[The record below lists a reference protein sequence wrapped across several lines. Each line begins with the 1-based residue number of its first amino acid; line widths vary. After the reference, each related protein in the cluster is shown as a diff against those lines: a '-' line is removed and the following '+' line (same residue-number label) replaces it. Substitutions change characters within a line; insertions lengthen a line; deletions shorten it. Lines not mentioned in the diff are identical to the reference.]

1 MTEFGLWVYNGGWW
15 ILLTVGVLLAMAA
28 VMTGLVFNTKG
39 LSDELSG
46 RTRRREVER
55 LKRKYAGMRDED
67 IEGRMRELVEPLETA
82 SDGAVASV
90 PSPVSGAASAPVYG
104 AVAPV
109 GGASAVAGRGSV
121 VAELKASIYGYDEE
135 DEEEKTGVFTSET
148 PEDTAAGRV
157 QFDAQGVELPR
168 RVEEPVVQSAQFD
181 AQGVELPQRVEEPVV
196 QSAQFDAQGVE
207 LPQRA
212 EEPVA
217 QSVQFDTQGVE
228 LPRHAEEAQ
237 QAEGLQQSEVED
249 QPAKRFG
256 GLAVKLPQE
265 PSPGIPPILPVTLEH
280 EEEEQTSV
288 DLTAVE
294 DTEAETSVDLT
305 AMEDDEAETSADLTA
320 VEDDEAETSV
330 DLSPA
335 EEAESEVKT
344 SVDLTEDPT
353 TLQAKEEDEAE
364 TSVDLTEDPT
374 TLQAKEEDEAETSVD
389 LTEDPTT
396 LQAREEL
403 DGYPTSELPRIY
415 LLDMPTSASAI
426 RLNTAGMGI
435 LAEAYST
442 GSYDPV
448 TGETRKRNTVEGET
462 GTSFVSQL

>member
-39 LSDELSG
+39 LGDELSG
-46 RTRRREVER
+46 RTRRREIER

-90 PSPVSGAASAPVYG
+90 PSPVSGAASSPVYG

-109 GGASAVAGRGSV
+109 GGGVVPAAGRGSV

-135 DEEEKTGVFTSET
+135 DEEEKTGVFTPET

-168 RVEEPVVQSAQFD
+168 
-181 AQGVELPQRVEEPVV
+181 RVEEPVV

-288 DLTAVE
+288 DLTTVE

-305 AMEDDEAETSADLTA
+305 AVKEAEAETSADLTAVKEAEAETSADLTAVKEAEAETSVDLTPVEDTEAETSADLTA
-320 VEDDEAETSV
+320 VEDTEAETSADLAAVEDTEAEISV

-335 EEAESEVKT
+335 EEAE
-344 SVDLTEDPT
+344 
-353 TLQAKEEDEAE
+353 AE
-364 TSVDLTEDPT
+364 TSVDLTEDST
-374 TLQAKEEDEAETSVD
+374 ALQT
-389 LTEDPTT
+389 
-396 LQAREEL
+396 QEEL
-403 DGYPTSELPRIY
+403 DEYPTGEFKKTSGLPRVY

-426 RLNTAGMGI
+426 RLNTAGLGI

-448 TGETRKRNTVEGET
+448 TGETRKRDTAEGET

>member
-15 ILLTVGVLLAMAA
+15 ILLIVGVLLAMAA

-46 RTRRREVER
+46 RTRRREIER

-82 SDGAVASV
+82 SDGPVAAS
-90 PSPVSGAASAPVYG
+90 SPVYAGAASAPVYG
-104 AVAPV
+104 PVTPSYGAAAPAAAPV
-109 GGASAVAGRGSV
+109 DAGRGSV

-135 DEEEKTGVFTSET
+135 DEEEKTGVFTPET
-148 PEDTAAGRV
+148 PEDTAEGRV
-157 QFDAQGVELPR
+157 QFDAQGVELPQR
-168 RVEEPVVQSAQFD
+168 AEEA
-181 AQGVELPQRVEEPVV
+181 VV

-212 EEPVA
+212 EE
-217 QSVQFDTQGVE
+217 
-228 LPRHAEEAQ
+228 AQ
-237 QAEGLQQSEVED
+237 QAEGLQQSKVED

-256 GLAVKLPQE
+256 GLAAELPQE
-265 PSPGIPPILPVTLEH
+265 PTPGIPPILPVTLEH
-280 EEEEQTSV
+280 EEEEQTSA

-305 AMEDDEAETSADLTA
+305 PVEDTEAETSVDLAAVEDTEAETSVDLAAVEDTEAETSADLS
-320 VEDDEAETSV
+320 SV
-330 DLSPA
+330 
-335 EEAESEVKT
+335 EEA
-344 SVDLTEDPT
+344 
-353 TLQAKEEDEAE
+353 EAE

-374 TLQAKEEDEAETSVD
+374 ALQT
-389 LTEDPTT
+389 
-396 LQAREEL
+396 QEEL
-403 DGYPTSELPRIY
+403 DEYPTEEFKKTSGLPRVY

-426 RLNTAGMGI
+426 RLNTAGLGI

-448 TGETRKRNTVEGET
+448 TGETRKRDTAEGET

>member
-181 AQGVELPQRVEEPVV
+181 AQGVELPQR
-196 QSAQFDAQGVE
+196 
-207 LPQRA
+207 
-212 EEPVA
+212 
-217 QSVQFDTQGVE
+217 
-228 LPRHAEEAQ
+228 AEEAQ
-237 QAEGLQQSEVED
+237 QAEGLQRSEVED
-249 QPAKRFG
+249 QPAKRLE
-256 GLAVKLPQE
+256 GLAAELPQK

-374 TLQAKEEDEAETSVD
+374 TLQA
-389 LTEDPTT
+389 
-396 LQAREEL
+396 REEL

-448 TGETRKRNTVEGET
+448 TGETRKRDTAEGET

>member
-15 ILLTVGVLLAMAA
+15 ILLIVGVLLAMAA

-109 GGASAVAGRGSV
+109 GGGVAPAAGRGSV

-135 DEEEKTGVFTSET
+135 DEEEKTGVFTPETSE
-148 PEDTAAGRV
+148 EGRV

-168 RVEEPVVQSAQFD
+168 RVEEPVVQSTQFD
-181 AQGVELPQRVEEPVV
+181 AQGMELPQRAEEPVV

-212 EEPVA
+212 EE
-217 QSVQFDTQGVE
+217 
-228 LPRHAEEAQ
+228 AQ
-237 QAEGLQQSEVED
+237 QAEGLQRSEVED
-249 QPAKRFG
+249 QPAKRLE
-256 GLAVKLPQE
+256 GLAAELPQK

-288 DLTAVE
+288 DLAAVE

-320 VEDDEAETSV
+320 VKEAESETSV
-330 DLSPA
+330 DLTA
-335 EEAESEVKT
+335 V
-344 SVDLTEDPT
+344 EDT
-353 TLQAKEEDEAE
+353 EAE

-396 LQAREEL
+396 LQAQEEL
-403 DGYPTSELPRIY
+403 DRYPTSELPRIY
-415 LLDMPTSASAI
+415 LPDMPISASAI
-426 RLNTAGMGI
+426 RLNTAGLGI
-435 LAEAYST
+435 LSEEHST
-442 GSYDPV
+442 GSYDPM
-448 TGETRKRNTVEGET
+448 TGGTKKRNTVEGET

>member
-39 LSDELSG
+39 LGDELSG
-46 RTRRREVER
+46 RTRRREIER

-82 SDGAVASV
+82 SDGPVASV

-109 GGASAVAGRGSV
+109 GGGAVPAAGRGSV

-135 DEEEKTGVFTSET
+135 DEEEKTGVFTPET
-148 PEDTAAGRV
+148 PEDTAEGRV
-157 QFDAQGVELPR
+157 QFDAQGVELPQR
-168 RVEEPVVQSAQFD
+168 AEEPVVQSAQFD
-181 AQGVELPQRVEEPVV
+181 AQGVELPRHAEEAVV

-212 EEPVA
+212 EE
-217 QSVQFDTQGVE
+217 
-228 LPRHAEEAQ
+228 AQ
-237 QAEGLQQSEVED
+237 QAEGLQRSEVED
-249 QPAKRFG
+249 QPAKRLE
-256 GLAVKLPQE
+256 GLAAELPQE

-294 DTEAETSVDLT
+294 D
-305 AMEDDEAETSADLTA
+305 DEAETSADLTA
-320 VEDDEAETSV
+320 VKEAEAETSVDLAAVEDTEAETSVDLTSVEEAEAETSVDLTAVEEAEAEAETSV
-330 DLSPA
+330 DLS
-335 EEAESEVKT
+335 
-344 SVDLTEDPT
+344 EDPA

-374 TLQAKEEDEAETSVD
+374 ALQT
-389 LTEDPTT
+389 
-396 LQAREEL
+396 QEEL
-403 DGYPTSELPRIY
+403 DEYPTEEFKKTSGLPRVY
-415 LLDMPTSASAI
+415 LLDMPTSESAI
-426 RLNTAGMGI
+426 RLNTAGLGI

-448 TGETRKRNTVEGET
+448 TGETRKRDTAEGET

>member
-15 ILLTVGVLLAMAA
+15 ILLIVGVLLAMAA

-82 SDGAVASV
+82 SDGPVASV
-90 PSPVSGAASAPVYG
+90 PSPVSVAASAPVYG
-104 AVAPV
+104 PVTPSYGAAAPAAAPV
-109 GGASAVAGRGSV
+109 DAGRGSV

-135 DEEEKTGVFTSET
+135 DEEEKTGVFTPET
-148 PEDTAAGRV
+148 PEDTAEGRV
-157 QFDAQGVELPR
+157 
-168 RVEEPVVQSAQFD
+168 QFD

-212 EEPVA
+212 EE
-217 QSVQFDTQGVE
+217 
-228 LPRHAEEAQ
+228 AQ
-237 QAEGLQQSEVED
+237 QAEGLQQSKVED
-249 QPAKRFG
+249 QPAKRLE
-256 GLAVKLPQE
+256 GLAAELPQK
-265 PSPGIPPILPVTLEH
+265 PSPGIPPILPVTLEN

-288 DLTAVE
+288 DLTPVE
-294 DTEAETSVDLT
+294 DTEAETSVDLSSV
-305 AMEDDEAETSADLTA
+305 EEA
-320 VEDDEAETSV
+320 EAETSV

-335 EEAESEVKT
+335 EEAEAET
-344 SVDLTEDPT
+344 SVDLSSV
-353 TLQAKEEDEAE
+353 EEAEAE

-374 TLQAKEEDEAETSVD
+374 ALQT
-389 LTEDPTT
+389 
-396 LQAREEL
+396 QEEL
-403 DGYPTSELPRIY
+403 DEYPTEEFKKTSGLPRVY

-426 RLNTAGMGI
+426 RLNTAGLGI

-448 TGETRKRNTVEGET
+448 TGETRKRDTAEGET

>member
-46 RTRRREVER
+46 RTRRREIER

-82 SDGAVASV
+82 SDGPVAAS
-90 PSPVSGAASAPVYG
+90 SPVYAGAASAPVYG
-104 AVAPV
+104 PVTPSYGAAAPAAAPV
-109 GGASAVAGRGSV
+109 DAGRGSV

-135 DEEEKTGVFTSET
+135 DEEEKTGVFTPET
-148 PEDTAAGRV
+148 PEDTAEGRV
-157 QFDAQGVELPR
+157 QFDT
-168 RVEEPVVQSAQFD
+168 
-181 AQGVELPQRVEEPVV
+181 QGVELPQRAEEPVV

-212 EEPVA
+212 EE
-217 QSVQFDTQGVE
+217 
-228 LPRHAEEAQ
+228 AQ
-237 QAEGLQQSEVED
+237 QAEGLQRSEVED
-249 QPAKRFG
+249 QPAKRLE
-256 GLAVKLPQE
+256 GLAAELPQE

-280 EEEEQTSV
+280 EEEEQTSA

-294 DTEAETSVDLT
+294 ETEAETSVDLT
-305 AMEDDEAETSADLTA
+305 AMEDTEAETSVDLTA
-320 VEDDEAETSV
+320 VKEAEAETSVDLTPVEEAEAEAEAETSV
-330 DLSPA
+330 DLS
-335 EEAESEVKT
+335 
-344 SVDLTEDPT
+344 EDPA

-364 TSVDLTEDPT
+364 TSADPTEDPT
-374 TLQAKEEDEAETSVD
+374 ALQT
-389 LTEDPTT
+389 
-396 LQAREEL
+396 QEEL
-403 DGYPTSELPRIY
+403 DEYPTEEFKKTSGLPRIY
-415 LLDMPTSASAI
+415 LPDMPTSASAI
-426 RLNTAGMGI
+426 RLNTAGLGI
-435 LAEAYST
+435 LEEAYST

-448 TGETRKRNTVEGET
+448 TGETRKRDTAEGET

>member
-55 LKRKYAGMRDED
+55 LKRKYAGMKDED

-82 SDGAVASV
+82 SDGPVAAS
-90 PSPVSGAASAPVYG
+90 SPVYAGAASAPVYG
-104 AVAPV
+104 PVTPSYGAAAPAAAPV
-109 GGASAVAGRGSV
+109 DAGRGSV

-135 DEEEKTGVFTSET
+135 DEEEKTGVFTPET
-148 PEDTAAGRV
+148 LEDTAAGRV
-157 QFDAQGVELPR
+157 QFDAQGVELP
-168 RVEEPVVQSAQFD
+168 
-181 AQGVELPQRVEEPVV
+181 QR
-196 QSAQFDAQGVE
+196 
-207 LPQRA
+207 
-212 EEPVA
+212 
-217 QSVQFDTQGVE
+217 
-228 LPRHAEEAQ
+228 AEEAQ
-237 QAEGLQQSEVED
+237 QAEGLQRSEVED
-249 QPAKRFG
+249 QPAKRLG
-256 GLAVKLPQE
+256 SLTMELPQE
-265 PSPGIPPILPVTLEH
+265 PSPGISPILPVTLEH

-294 DTEAETSVDLT
+294 DTEAETSVDL
-305 AMEDDEAETSADLTA
+305 
-320 VEDDEAETSV
+320 
-330 DLSPA
+330 SPA
-335 EEAESEVKT
+335 EEA
-344 SVDLTEDPT
+344 
-353 TLQAKEEDEAE
+353 EAE

-374 TLQAKEEDEAETSVD
+374 ALQT
-389 LTEDPTT
+389 
-396 LQAREEL
+396 QEEL
-403 DGYPTSELPRIY
+403 DEYPTEEFKKTSGLPRVY

-426 RLNTAGMGI
+426 RLNTAGLGI

-448 TGETRKRNTVEGET
+448 TGETRKRDTAEGET

>member
-15 ILLTVGVLLAMAA
+15 ILLTVGVLLAMSA
-28 VMTGLVFNTKG
+28 VITGLVFNTKG

-90 PSPVSGAASAPVYG
+90 PSPVSVAASAPVYG
-104 AVAPV
+104 PVTPSYGAAAPAAAPV
-109 GGASAVAGRGSV
+109 DADRGSV

-135 DEEEKTGVFTSET
+135 DEEEKTGVFTPET
-148 PEDTAAGRV
+148 LEDTAEGRV
-157 QFDAQGVELPR
+157 
-168 RVEEPVVQSAQFD
+168 
-181 AQGVELPQRVEEPVV
+181 
-196 QSAQFDAQGVE
+196 QFDAQGVE

-212 EEPVA
+212 EE
-217 QSVQFDTQGVE
+217 
-228 LPRHAEEAQ
+228 AQ
-237 QAEGLQQSEVED
+237 QAEGLQRSEVED
-249 QPAKRFG
+249 QPAKRLE
-256 GLAVKLPQE
+256 GLAAELPQE

-280 EEEEQTSV
+280 EEAETSV
-288 DLTAVE
+288 DLAAVK
-294 DTEAETSVDLT
+294 DTEAETSVDLSSVEE
-305 AMEDDEAETSADLTA
+305 AEDETSADLS
-320 VEDDEAETSV
+320 SV
-330 DLSPA
+330 
-335 EEAESEVKT
+335 EEAE
-344 SVDLTEDPT
+344 
-353 TLQAKEEDEAE
+353 AEAE

-374 TLQAKEEDEAETSVD
+374 TLQA
-389 LTEDPTT
+389 
-396 LQAREEL
+396 QEEL

-415 LLDMPTSASAI
+415 LPDMPTSASAI
-426 RLNTAGMGI
+426 RLNTAGLGI

-448 TGETRKRNTVEGET
+448 TGETRKRDTAEGET

>member
-46 RTRRREVER
+46 RTRRREIER

-82 SDGAVASV
+82 SDGPVASV
-90 PSPVSGAASAPVYG
+90 PSPVSVAASAPVYG

-109 GGASAVAGRGSV
+109 GGGAVPAAGRGSV

-135 DEEEKTGVFTSET
+135 DEEEKTGVFTPET
-148 PEDTAAGRV
+148 LEDTAAGRV

-181 AQGVELPQRVEEPVV
+181 AQGVELPRHAEEPVV

-212 EEPVA
+212 EE
-217 QSVQFDTQGVE
+217 
-228 LPRHAEEAQ
+228 AQ
-237 QAEGLQQSEVED
+237 QAEGLQRSEVED
-249 QPAKRFG
+249 QPAKRLG
-256 GLAVKLPQE
+256 SLTMEVPQE
-265 PSPGIPPILPVTLEH
+265 PTPGIPQILPVTLEH

-305 AMEDDEAETSADLTA
+305 AVEDTEAETSVDLTA
-320 VEDDEAETSV
+320 VKEAEAETSVDLTPVEESEAEAETSVDLTPVEESEAEAETSV
-330 DLSPA
+330 DLS
-335 EEAESEVKT
+335 
-344 SVDLTEDPT
+344 EDPA

-374 TLQAKEEDEAETSVD
+374 ALQT
-389 LTEDPTT
+389 
-396 LQAREEL
+396 QEEL
-403 DGYPTSELPRIY
+403 DEYPTEEFKKTSELPRVY

-426 RLNTAGMGI
+426 RLNTAGLGI

-448 TGETRKRNTVEGET
+448 TGETRKRDTAEGET

>member
-15 ILLTVGVLLAMAA
+15 ILLTVGVLLAMSA
-28 VMTGLVFNTKG
+28 VITGLVFNTKG

-82 SDGAVASV
+82 SDGPVAAS
-90 PSPVSGAASAPVYG
+90 SPVYAGAASAPVYG
-104 AVAPV
+104 PVTPSYGAAAPAAAPV
-109 GGASAVAGRGSV
+109 DADRGSV

-135 DEEEKTGVFTSET
+135 DEEEKTGVFTPGT
-148 PEDTAAGRV
+148 PEDTAAG
-157 QFDAQGVELPR
+157 GV
-168 RVEEPVVQSAQFD
+168 QFD
-181 AQGVELPQRVEEPVV
+181 AQGVELPQRAEEPVV

-212 EEPVA
+212 EE
-217 QSVQFDTQGVE
+217 
-228 LPRHAEEAQ
+228 AQ
-237 QAEGLQQSEVED
+237 QAEGLQRSEVED
-249 QPAKRFG
+249 QPAKRLE
-256 GLAVKLPQE
+256 GLAAELPQK
-265 PSPGIPPILPVTLEH
+265 PSPGILPILPVTLEH

-305 AMEDDEAETSADLTA
+305 AVEDTEAETSVDLTSVEEAEADTSVDLSSVEEAEAETSVDLTAIEDTEAETSADLTA
-320 VEDDEAETSV
+320 VKEA
-330 DLSPA
+330 
-335 EEAESEVKT
+335 
-344 SVDLTEDPT
+344 
-353 TLQAKEEDEAE
+353 EAE

-374 TLQAKEEDEAETSVD
+374 ALQT
-389 LTEDPTT
+389 
-396 LQAREEL
+396 QEEL
-403 DGYPTSELPRIY
+403 DEYPTEEFKKTSGLPRVY

-426 RLNTAGMGI
+426 RLNTAGLGI

-448 TGETRKRNTVEGET
+448 TGETRKRDTAEGET
-462 GTSFVSQL
+462 GTSFASQL

>member
-15 ILLTVGVLLAMAA
+15 ILLTVGVLLAMSA
-28 VMTGLVFNTKG
+28 VITGLVFNTKG

-90 PSPVSGAASAPVYG
+90 PSPVSVAASAPVYG
-104 AVAPV
+104 PVTPSYGAAAPAAAPV
-109 GGASAVAGRGSV
+109 DADRGSV

-135 DEEEKTGVFTSET
+135 DEEEKTGVFTPGTS
-148 PEDTAAGRV
+148 EDTAEGRV

-181 AQGVELPQRVEEPVV
+181 AQGVELPQRAEEPVV

-212 EEPVA
+212 EE
-217 QSVQFDTQGVE
+217 
-228 LPRHAEEAQ
+228 AQ
-237 QAEGLQQSEVED
+237 QAEGLQRSEVED
-249 QPAKRFG
+249 QPAKRLG
-256 GLAVKLPQE
+256 SLTMELPQE
-265 PSPGIPPILPVTLEH
+265 PTPGIPPILPVTLEH

-288 DLTAVE
+288 DLAAVEDTEAETSVDLTPVEDTEAETSVDLTAVE
-294 DTEAETSVDLT
+294 DTEAETSVDLSSVEE
-305 AMEDDEAETSADLTA
+305 AEDETSADLS
-320 VEDDEAETSV
+320 SV
-330 DLSPA
+330 
-335 EEAESEVKT
+335 EEAE
-344 SVDLTEDPT
+344 
-353 TLQAKEEDEAE
+353 AEAE

-396 LQAREEL
+396 LQAQEEL

-415 LLDMPTSASAI
+415 LPDMPTSASAI
-426 RLNTAGMGI
+426 RLNTAGLGI

-448 TGETRKRNTVEGET
+448 TGETRKRDTAEGET

>member
-15 ILLTVGVLLAMAA
+15 ILLIVGVLLAMAA

-46 RTRRREVER
+46 RTRRREIER

-104 AVAPV
+104 PVTPSYGAAAPAAAPV
-109 GGASAVAGRGSV
+109 DAGRGSV

-135 DEEEKTGVFTSET
+135 DEEEKTGVFTPET
-148 PEDTAAGRV
+148 LEDTAAGRV
-157 QFDAQGVELPR
+157 QFDAQGVELPH
-168 RVEEPVVQSAQFD
+168 RVEEPVVQSVQFD
-181 AQGVELPQRVEEPVV
+181 AQGVELPRHVEEPVV
-196 QSAQFDAQGVE
+196 QSVQFDVQGVE
-207 LPQRA
+207 IPQR
-212 EEPVA
+212 
-217 QSVQFDTQGVE
+217 
-228 LPRHAEEAQ
+228 AEEAQ
-237 QAEGLQQSEVED
+237 QADGLQRSEVED
-249 QPAKRFG
+249 QPAKRLE
-256 GLAVKLPQE
+256 GLAAELPQK

-288 DLTAVE
+288 DLAAVE

-305 AMEDDEAETSADLTA
+305 PVEDTEAETSVDLTP
-320 VEDDEAETSV
+320 VEEAEAEAETSV
-330 DLSPA
+330 DLS
-335 EEAESEVKT
+335 
-344 SVDLTEDPT
+344 EDPA

-364 TSVDLTEDPT
+364 TSVDLT
-374 TLQAKEEDEAETSVD
+374 TLQA
-389 LTEDPTT
+389 
-396 LQAREEL
+396 QEEL

-415 LLDMPTSASAI
+415 LPDMPTSASAI

-448 TGETRKRNTVEGET
+448 TSETRKRNTVEGET

>member
-15 ILLTVGVLLAMAA
+15 ILLTVGVLLAMSA
-28 VMTGLVFNTKG
+28 VITGLVFNTKG

-90 PSPVSGAASAPVYG
+90 PSPVSVAASAPVYG
-104 AVAPV
+104 PVTPSYGAAAPAAAPV
-109 GGASAVAGRGSV
+109 DADRGSV

-135 DEEEKTGVFTSET
+135 DEEEKTGVFTPGT
-148 PEDTAAGRV
+148 PEDTAAG
-157 QFDAQGVELPR
+157 GV
-168 RVEEPVVQSAQFD
+168 QFD
-181 AQGVELPQRVEEPVV
+181 AQGVELPQRAEEPVV

-212 EEPVA
+212 EE
-217 QSVQFDTQGVE
+217 
-228 LPRHAEEAQ
+228 AQ
-237 QAEGLQQSEVED
+237 QAEGLQRSEVED
-249 QPAKRFG
+249 QPAKRLE
-256 GLAVKLPQE
+256 GLAAELPQE

-280 EEEEQTSV
+280 EEAETSV
-288 DLTAVE
+288 DLAAVE
-294 DTEAETSVDLT
+294 DTEAETSVDL
-305 AMEDDEAETSADLTA
+305 AA
-320 VEDDEAETSV
+320 VEDTEAETSV

-335 EEAESEVKT
+335 EEAEAET
-344 SVDLTEDPT
+344 SVDLSSV
-353 TLQAKEEDEAE
+353 EEAEAETSVDLSSVEEAEAE

-374 TLQAKEEDEAETSVD
+374 TLQA
-389 LTEDPTT
+389 
-396 LQAREEL
+396 QEEL

-415 LLDMPTSASAI
+415 LPDMPTSASAI

-448 TGETRKRNTVEGET
+448 TGETRKRDTAEGET

>member
-82 SDGAVASV
+82 SDGPVAAS
-90 PSPVSGAASAPVYG
+90 SPVYAGAASAPVYG
-104 AVAPV
+104 PVTPSYGAAAPAAAPV
-109 GGASAVAGRGSV
+109 DAGRGSV

-135 DEEEKTGVFTSET
+135 DEEEKTGVFTPET
-148 PEDTAAGRV
+148 PEDTAEGRV
-157 QFDAQGVELPR
+157 QFDAQGVELPQR
-168 RVEEPVVQSAQFD
+168 AEEAQ
-181 AQGVELPQRVEEPVV
+181 V

-212 EEPVA
+212 EE
-217 QSVQFDTQGVE
+217 
-228 LPRHAEEAQ
+228 AQ
-237 QAEGLQQSEVED
+237 QAEGLQRSEVED
-249 QPAKRFG
+249 QPAKRLE
-256 GLAVKLPQE
+256 GLAAELPQKT
-265 PSPGIPPILPVTLEH
+265 SPGIPPILPVTLEQ
-280 EEEEQTSV
+280 EEEEQTSVDLAAVEDTEAETSVDLTAVEDTEAETSADLTAVEDDEAKTSV

-305 AMEDDEAETSADLTA
+305 
-320 VEDDEAETSV
+320 SV
-330 DLSPA
+330 
-335 EEAESEVKT
+335 EEAE
-344 SVDLTEDPT
+344 
-353 TLQAKEEDEAE
+353 AEAE

-374 TLQAKEEDEAETSVD
+374 TLQA
-389 LTEDPTT
+389 
-396 LQAREEL
+396 QEEL
-403 DGYPTSELPRIY
+403 DGYPTSELPRVY

-426 RLNTAGMGI
+426 RLNTAGLGI

-448 TGETRKRNTVEGET
+448 TGETRKRDTAEGET

>member
-82 SDGAVASV
+82 SDGPVASV
-90 PSPVSGAASAPVYG
+90 PSPVSVAASAPVYG

-109 GGASAVAGRGSV
+109 GGGAVPAAGRGSV

-135 DEEEKTGVFTSET
+135 DEEEKTGVFTPET
-148 PEDTAAGRV
+148 LEDTAAGRV

-181 AQGVELPQRVEEPVV
+181 AQGVELPQR
-196 QSAQFDAQGVE
+196 
-207 LPQRA
+207 
-212 EEPVA
+212 
-217 QSVQFDTQGVE
+217 
-228 LPRHAEEAQ
+228 AEEAQ
-237 QAEGLQQSEVED
+237 QAEGLQRSEVED
-249 QPAKRFG
+249 QPAKRLE
-256 GLAVKLPQE
+256 GLAAELPQK

-288 DLTAVE
+288 DLAAVE

-305 AMEDDEAETSADLTA
+305 AMEDDEAGTSADLTA
-320 VEDDEAETSV
+320 VEDDEAETSA

-335 EEAESEVKT
+335 EEAESEAET

-389 LTEDPTT
+389 LTEDPTA
-396 LQAREEL
+396 LQTQEEL
-403 DGYPTSELPRIY
+403 DEYPTEEFKKTSGLPRVY

-426 RLNTAGMGI
+426 RLNTAGLGI

-448 TGETRKRNTVEGET
+448 TGETRKRDTAEGET

>member
-46 RTRRREVER
+46 RTRRREIER

-82 SDGAVASV
+82 SDGPVAAS
-90 PSPVSGAASAPVYG
+90 SPVYAGAASAPVYG
-104 AVAPV
+104 PVTPSYGAAAPAAAPV
-109 GGASAVAGRGSV
+109 DAGRGSV

-135 DEEEKTGVFTSET
+135 DEEEKTGVFTPET

-157 QFDAQGVELPR
+157 QFDAQGVELPQR
-168 RVEEPVVQSAQFD
+168 AEEA
-181 AQGVELPQRVEEPVV
+181 VV

-212 EEPVA
+212 EE
-217 QSVQFDTQGVE
+217 
-228 LPRHAEEAQ
+228 AQ
-237 QAEGLQQSEVED
+237 QAEGLQRSEVED
-249 QPAKRFG
+249 QPAKRLE
-256 GLAVKLPQE
+256 GLAAELPQK

-280 EEEEQTSV
+280 EEEEQTSA

-294 DTEAETSVDLT
+294 DTEAETSVDL
-305 AMEDDEAETSADLTA
+305 S
-320 VEDDEAETSV
+320 SV
-330 DLSPA
+330 
-335 EEAESEVKT
+335 EEA
-344 SVDLTEDPT
+344 
-353 TLQAKEEDEAE
+353 EAE

-374 TLQAKEEDEAETSVD
+374 ALQT
-389 LTEDPTT
+389 
-396 LQAREEL
+396 QEEL
-403 DGYPTSELPRIY
+403 DEYPTEEFKKTSGLPRVY

-426 RLNTAGMGI
+426 RLNTAGLGI

-448 TGETRKRNTVEGET
+448 TGETRKRDTAEGET

>member
-15 ILLTVGVLLAMAA
+15 ILLIVGVLLAMAA

-82 SDGAVASV
+82 SDGPVAAS
-90 PSPVSGAASAPVYG
+90 SPVYAGAASAPVYG
-104 AVAPV
+104 PVTPSYGAAAPAAAPV
-109 GGASAVAGRGSV
+109 DAGRGSV

-135 DEEEKTGVFTSET
+135 DEEEKTGVFTPET
-148 PEDTAAGRV
+148 PEDTAEGRV
-157 QFDAQGVELPR
+157 QFDAQGVELPQR
-168 RVEEPVVQSAQFD
+168 AEEALVQSAQFD
-181 AQGVELPQRVEEPVV
+181 AQDVELPQRAEEAQV

-212 EEPVA
+212 EE
-217 QSVQFDTQGVE
+217 
-228 LPRHAEEAQ
+228 AQ
-237 QAEGLQQSEVED
+237 QAEGLQRSEVED
-249 QPAKRFG
+249 QPAKRLE
-256 GLAVKLPQE
+256 GLAAELPQK

-288 DLTAVE
+288 DLAAVE

-305 AMEDDEAETSADLTA
+305 AVEDTEAETSADLTA
-320 VEDDEAETSV
+320 VEDDEA
-330 DLSPA
+330 
-335 EEAESEVKT
+335 KT
-344 SVDLTEDPT
+344 SVDLTAVEDT
-353 TLQAKEEDEAE
+353 EAETSVDLTSVEEAEAEAE

-374 TLQAKEEDEAETSVD
+374 TLQA
-389 LTEDPTT
+389 
-396 LQAREEL
+396 QEEL
-403 DGYPTSELPRIY
+403 DGYPTSELPRVY

-426 RLNTAGMGI
+426 RLNTAGLGI

-448 TGETRKRNTVEGET
+448 TGETRKRDTAEGET

>member
-15 ILLTVGVLLAMAA
+15 ILLIVGVLLAMAA

-82 SDGAVASV
+82 SDGPVAAS
-90 PSPVSGAASAPVYG
+90 SPVYAGAASAPVYG
-104 AVAPV
+104 PVTPSYGAAAPAAAPV
-109 GGASAVAGRGSV
+109 DAGRGSV

-135 DEEEKTGVFTSET
+135 DEEEKTGVFTPET
-148 PEDTAAGRV
+148 PEDTAEGRV
-157 QFDAQGVELPR
+157 QFDAQGVELPQR
-168 RVEEPVVQSAQFD
+168 AEEA
-181 AQGVELPQRVEEPVV
+181 VV

-212 EEPVA
+212 EE
-217 QSVQFDTQGVE
+217 
-228 LPRHAEEAQ
+228 AQ
-237 QAEGLQQSEVED
+237 QAEGLQRSEEED
-249 QPAKRFG
+249 QPAKRLE
-256 GLAVKLPQE
+256 GLAAELPQKT
-265 PSPGIPPILPVTLEH
+265 SPGIPPILPVTLEH

-288 DLTAVE
+288 DLAAVE

-305 AMEDDEAETSADLTA
+305 AVEDTEAETSADLTA
-320 VEDDEAETSV
+320 VEDDEA
-330 DLSPA
+330 
-335 EEAESEVKT
+335 KT
-344 SVDLTEDPT
+344 SVDLTAVEDT
-353 TLQAKEEDEAE
+353 EAETSVDLTSVEEAEAEAE

-374 TLQAKEEDEAETSVD
+374 TLQA
-389 LTEDPTT
+389 
-396 LQAREEL
+396 QEEL
-403 DGYPTSELPRIY
+403 DGYPTSELPRVY

-426 RLNTAGMGI
+426 RLNTAGLGI

-448 TGETRKRNTVEGET
+448 TGETRKRDTAEGET

>member
-15 ILLTVGVLLAMAA
+15 ILLIVGVLLAMAA

-46 RTRRREVER
+46 RTRRREIER

-82 SDGAVASV
+82 SDGPVASV

-109 GGASAVAGRGSV
+109 GGGAVPAAGRGSV

-135 DEEEKTGVFTSET
+135 DEEEKTGVFTPET
-148 PEDTAAGRV
+148 PEDTAEGRV

-168 RVEEPVVQSAQFD
+168 HA
-181 AQGVELPQRVEEPVV
+181 EEPVV

-212 EEPVA
+212 EE
-217 QSVQFDTQGVE
+217 
-228 LPRHAEEAQ
+228 AQ
-237 QAEGLQQSEVED
+237 QAEGLQRSEVED
-249 QPAKRFG
+249 QPAKRLE
-256 GLAVKLPQE
+256 GLAAELPQE

-294 DTEAETSVDLT
+294 D
-305 AMEDDEAETSADLTA
+305 DEAETSADLTA
-320 VEDDEAETSV
+320 VKEAEAETSVDLAAVEDTEAETSVDLTSVEEAEAETSVDLTAVEEAEAEAETSV
-330 DLSPA
+330 DLS
-335 EEAESEVKT
+335 
-344 SVDLTEDPT
+344 EDPA

-374 TLQAKEEDEAETSVD
+374 ALQT
-389 LTEDPTT
+389 
-396 LQAREEL
+396 QEEL
-403 DGYPTSELPRIY
+403 DEYPTEEFKKTSGLPRVY
-415 LLDMPTSASAI
+415 LLDMPTSESAI
-426 RLNTAGMGI
+426 RLNTAGLGI

-448 TGETRKRNTVEGET
+448 TGETRKRDTAEGET